1 MRKLYYSKRETCIS
15 VWQIISAVALT
26 FGIFMS
32 VLVFLLKKKNNEYR
46 NVIIDM
52 SDDFSDDELEACRR
66 REEWRK
72 NHSRQNRQ
80 PVEKQL
86 EERRVDEEV

>member
-15 VWQIISAVALT
+15 VWKIISAVALT
-26 FGIFMS
+26 FGIVMS
-32 VLVFLLKKKNNEYR
+32 VLAFLLKKKNNEYR

-72 NHSRQNRQ
+72 NQSRQNRQ

>member
-1 MRKLYYSKRETCIS
+1 MSQL
-15 VWQIISAVALT
+15 L
-26 FGIFMS
+26 S

-72 NHSRQNRQ
+72 NQSRQNRQ